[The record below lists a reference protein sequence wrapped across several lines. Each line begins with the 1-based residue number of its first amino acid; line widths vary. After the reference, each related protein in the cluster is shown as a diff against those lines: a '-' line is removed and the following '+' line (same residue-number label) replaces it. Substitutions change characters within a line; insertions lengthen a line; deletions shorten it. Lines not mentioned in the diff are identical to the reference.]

1 MKSRIEELALSK
13 VNADRAVVV
22 AESKTQKER
31 ELQQQLRKNITSLT
45 ASKAELQKSVATYR
59 ELVSSQLAMHEKDAQ
74 GERDRLLE
82 NIAVLEANHKT
93 ALQVNQRVKDNAA
106 WQLATLQ
113 REIDALKNEKRD
125 AETSMSAY
133 KDLCIAHLAVS
144 HHALEE
150 KNSPPKVAFADGL
163 TSNEHTNTSL
173 VKSTS
178 LSSVGAL
185 SSSVSAVADDILIP
199 SAVSLVMS
207 KDLLSAFGSRCSRDL
222 LSPFRSTTVSL
233 TTTPVPIKAT
243 ASSLVLSPQSKNVLT
258 SKMLPPSS
266 SSSSSSKSS
275 SSSMSMIDDVH
286 NDSPP
291 PSSSG
296 GSINNGETKGINLN
310 DDLGSE
316 GDILSSP
323 SSGSGSGN
331 IHSRGHSPR
340 GILKKTSPPHG
351 ISHGNRN
358 PIDHDHSPT
367 SVEESPAALVA
378 ALRTIETLEMEFNV
392 LSKTVVTRDIEL
404 SSLQRQLD
412 ESKSQCAIV
421 TTQRDELRKKLA
433 RDRFGSAGNDLS
445 FFVPIGLRCDT
456 PSGSNHLRLMIR
468 DVLTDVDKDTAINDK
483 HGRKVVP
490 SMSSD
495 MTRLIPSTDSS
506 PIQEAW
512 SMNDELTEIDIAAQK
527 IMVSTAE
534 QQEEQQRIRNAATGA
549 SLNWLGMLT
558 EATTAFAAGTRCVF
572 NFVTPTLI
580 FIIIN
585 ILLFFSSIHPSMHCR
600 EQLSGYFNSRVT
612 DNHDNNDDGDEGSNS
627 IHRRGG
633 NTNSLDS
640 MSSSMT
646 LCDDTTGTVISQNE
660 NQKGTGEDC
669 QDLHVPYQRI
679 DHRKDHAT
687 ITSSVN
693 RIHAN
698 SDVSMTAPPTASS
711 SFSSTYHHRNHHHRH
726 HTTTDTSSSAAV
738 EQPELTPL
746 VNLLASVSIHSAL
759 MTQSTTNSDEEN
771 ELPLNRLSSMGSRST
786 KGKTLFRELKQPPP
800 GGAATGAL
808 SSLGKPYRQKFD
820 LSPFNKGTNHVI

>member
-113 REIDALKNEKRD
+113 SEIDALKNEKRD

-150 KNSPPKVAFADGL
+150 KNSPPKVVFADGL
-163 TSNEHTNTSL
+163 TSNDHTNTSL

-178 LSSVGAL
+178 LSSMGAL

-233 TTTPVPIKAT
+233 TTTPVPIKAA
-243 ASSLVLSPQSKNVLT
+243 ASSLVLSPQTKSVLT

-266 SSSSSSKSS
+266 SSSSSS
-275 SSSMSMIDDVH
+275 SSSMSMINDAH

-291 PSSSG
+291 LLSSG
-296 GSINNGETKGINLN
+296 STSNGETKGINLN
-310 DDLGSE
+310 EDLGSE
-316 GDILSSP
+316 GDIISAP
-323 SSGSGSGN
+323 SGGGGN
-331 IHSRGHSPR
+331 VHNRSHSPR
-340 GILKKTSPPHG
+340 GILKKPSPPHGYG

-358 PIDHDHSPT
+358 PVDHDHSPI

-392 LSKTVVTRDIEL
+392 LSKTIVTRDIEL

-468 DVLTDVDKDTAINDK
+468 DILTDVDKDTAINDK

-495 MTRLIPSTDSS
+495 MTRLISSTDSS

-572 NFVTPTLI
+572 NNVTPTLI
-580 FIIIN
+580 LFIIN
-585 ILLFFSSIHPSMHCR
+585 ILLFISSIHPSIYCR

-612 DNHDNNDDGDEGSNS
+612 DNHDNNDDRDEGSNP

-660 NQKGTGEDC
+660 NQKVTGEGC

-679 DHRKDHAT
+679 DQHNDHAT
-687 ITSSVN
+687 IISSIH
-693 RIHAN
+693 RIHAS
-698 SDVSMTAPPTASS
+698 SDVSMVAPPTASS

-726 HTTTDTSSSAAV
+726 HTTTDTSSAAAV

-746 VNLLASVSIHSAL
+746 VNMLASVSIHSAL

-771 ELPLNRLSSMGSRST
+771 ELPLNRLSSVGSRST

-820 LSPFNKGTNHVI
+820 LSPFNKGTNHVM